1 MNSSVPASWGHQ
13 KRKAGSSTQ
22 GGDCKKARTGNVD
35 HLGIIEAQL
44 KQHIQFDWL
53 ETVPEQTEYDSKT
66 LLESIPF
73 CRLLSTINS
82 STHACHIPVVSRV
95 YEERY
100 MRECV
105 NKTEGKCVM
114 DRQCECMMIDPKNPF
129 VGVQFHIPNV
139 EERSGGMCVL
149 CLRKLSTLLFFQTIH
164 KGIPINTQI
173 QRYGNICNEE
183 NEYHPSVML
192 VCPPNGPVEAM
203 PLPIVAHQRNRYEV
217 VVTHGIRY
225 LKQNN
230 VGMSDFR

>member
-1 MNSSVPASWGHQ
+1 MISSIPAAWGHQ

-22 GGDCKKARTGNVD
+22 GSDSKRARIDKDDN
-35 HLGIIEAQL
+35 LGLIEAQ
-44 KQHIQFDWL
+44 IQEHLQFNCL
-53 ETVPEQTEYDSKT
+53 ETVPEQTEFDSKT

-73 CRLLSTINS
+73 CRLLSSINS
-82 STHACHIPVVSRV
+82 NTPACAIPVVSRV

-105 NKTEGKCVM
+105 NKTERKCVM
-114 DRQCECMMIDPKNPF
+114 DTQCECMMIDTKNQF
-129 VGVQFHIPNV
+129 VGVEFSIPNV
-139 EERSGGMCVL
+139 EKSSGGMCVL
-149 CLRKLSTLLFFQTIH
+149 CLRKISTLLFFQTIH

-183 NEYHPSVML
+183 NEYHPSAML

-217 VVTHGIRY
+217 VVTHGVRY
-225 LKQNN
+225 LKQKN